1 MLEAPKFDFNAAL
14 EKRFREKGKNFAV
27 VKRFFGRHHDQEDA
41 IQEGF
46 LAALTYRDQY
56 DPKRGTFDSW
66 VNRVLSNAAIAMAR
80 VNYRRNEEPDEGLDV
95 ADVPQLDYL
104 VFRLDVKR
112 AISEGS
118 YKRPEIL
125 VGYFLEGSKPNEIA
139 NDLSVNIHTV
149 RQTIKRFKKDHP
161 GIDFP
166 N

>member
-1 MLEAPKFDFNAAL
+1 MLKVPIFDFDAAI
-14 EKRFREKGKNFAV
+14 EKRFREKTKNFNI
-27 VKRFFGRHHDQEDA
+27 VKRFFGRPHDQEDA

-46 LAALTYRDQY
+46 VAALTYRDQF
-56 DPKRGTFDSW
+56 DPNRGTFDAW
-66 VNRVLSNAAIAMAR
+66 FNRVLSNAAIAMAR
-80 VNYRRNEEPDEGLDV
+80 IHSRRNEEPDEGLDV

-125 VGYFLEGSKPNEIA
+125 VSYFLESFKPSEIA
-139 NDLSVNIHTV
+139 NELSVNIHTV

-161 GIDFP
+161 GIAFP